1 MTITYKLRNNT
12 YDGVTYEDIL
22 LKDDGVVKT
31 AIPKATDNA
40 DYQECLEWVAAGNT
54 PEAAD

>member
-12 YDGVTYEDIL
+12 YDGVTYQDIL
-22 LKDDGVVKT
+22 LKKDGTVKS
-31 AIPKATDNA
+31 AIPKTTDNA
-40 DYQECLEWVAAGNT
+40 DYQTYLKWVEAGNT